1 MIDTGWDT
9 VISNTDV
16 EIIVDR
22 IEIHSTYQV
31 CRVCLVFED
40 LKVV

>member
-1 MIDTGWDT
+1 MIDTGWDI
-9 VISNTDV
+9 VISNTDTEV
-16 EIIVDR
+16 ILDGID
-22 IEIHSTYQV
+22 IHSTYQA